1 MSLPYGPGPRGPAKI
16 PAAAIQRIVDVV
28 CAEAESRPTVLLA
41 IGDDAL
47 REESRRVLVRS
58 LFTVVEQPSGELSAD
73 GVEAAAPDAV
83 LADVRTLDGWAAV
96 RRLREDSRADGVPV
110 LGLVSAPREADRLWA
125 KEFEVDC
132 LVAVPFDPDG
142 LLDLVERITEG

>member
-1 MSLPYGPGPRGPAKI
+1 MSLPYGPGGKI
-16 PAAAIQRIVDVV
+16 PAAAVQRIVDMV
-28 CAEAESRPTVLLA
+28 CAEAEARPTVLLA
-41 IGDDAL
+41 IGDEAL

-73 GVEAAAPDAV
+73 AVEAAAPDAV

-96 RRLREDSRADGVPV
+96 RRLREDARADGVPV
-110 LGLVSAPREADRLWA
+110 LGLVSAPREADHRWA
-125 KEFEVDC
+125 REFEVEC
-132 LVAVPFDPDG
+132 LVPVPFDPDG

>member
-28 CAEAESRPTVLLA
+28 CAETESRPTVLLA

-47 REESRRVLVRS
+47 RDTSRRALVRS
-58 LFTVVEQPSGELSAD
+58 LCTVVEQPSGELSAD

-110 LGLVSAPREADRLWA
+110 LGLVSAPREADRRWA
-125 KEFEVDC
+125 REFEVEC

>member
-41 IGDDAL
+41 IGDEVL
-47 REESRRVLVRS
+47 RDTSRRVLVRS
-58 LFTVVEQPSGELSAD
+58 LCTVVEQPSGELSAE
-73 GVEAAAPDAV
+73 GVEEAAPDAV

-110 LGLVSAPREADRLWA
+110 LGLVSAPREADRRWA
-125 KEFEVDC
+125 REFEVEC